1 MGPKGGAANFC
12 LRKSR
17 MPIGRIGILFIYI
30 WGFFQFTNYV
40 VIYSMLTDL
49 AVRPGCVAIVT
60 GGASGIGLSVT
71 ESLVYKGIRVI
82 IGRSL
87 FCSGHESPMGMNR
100 RKFTPLSKNV
110 FKLIHK
116 ADKHL
121 LDFSF
126 LIQGTPSTNWT
137 LEGVKIVPCDFNFC
151 SITC

>member
-1 MGPKGGAANFC
+1 M
-12 LRKSR
+12 
-17 MPIGRIGILFIYI
+17 
-30 WGFFQFTNYV
+30 QFTNYV

-60 GGASGIGLSVT
+60 GGASGIGLGVT

-87 FCSGHESPMGMNR
+87 FCSGHESPMGMNQ
-100 RKFTPLSKNV
+100 RKFIPLSKNV

-121 LDFSF
+121 HLLDFSF
-126 LIQGTPSTNWT
+126 LIQGTSSTN
-137 LEGVKIVPCDFNFC
+137 
-151 SITC
+151 